1 MISYEQCSIMHNKKV
16 AIIGTVGLPAN
27 YGGFE
32 TLANYLVLEKNTDFN
47 FTVYC
52 QKTPRKYQLK
62 QLNGSRLRY
71 LPFKANGAQS
81 IFYDIISIIISW
93 FKYDTLLI
101 LGTPGCI
108 ILPFLKLFKKTKTIV
123 NFGGLE
129 WERDKWGK
137 LVRLYLKISEKIAIN
152 YATKIVAD
160 NQHFCDY
167 IKNRYKKESV
177 LIEYG
182 GDHTSQ
188 ISIDSSLILKYPFL
202 KTEYDV
208 SVSRAQ
214 PDNNLHL
221 LLEAYSKIPE
231 RNLVLISNYNKFKY
245 GRELKK
251 KYSGF
256 PNLFLQEAIYEINE
270 LDAIRSNA
278 KLYIHSHSFCG
289 TAPSLVEAMHLG
301 LPVIAFDVPANRF
314 TTENEALYFKEVS
327 DLTNIIKNLSK
338 SLETRIGVK
347 MKEIA
352 FKRYIWKQI
361 SDKYST
367 LF

>member
-1 MISYEQCSIMHNKKV
+1 MKQLIKKKV
-16 AIIGTVGLPAN
+16 AIVGTAGLPAN

-32 TLANYLVLEKNTDFN
+32 TLVNYLTKEKGRDFN

-52 QKTPRKYQLK
+52 QKTPTAFRLK
-62 QLNGSRLRY
+62 TFNGSRLKY
-71 LPFKANGAQS
+71 LPFRANGAQS
-81 IFYDIISIIISW
+81 IIYDITSIILSW
-93 FKYDTLLI
+93 FSYDTLLI

-108 ILPFLKLFKKTKTIV
+108 IIPFLKLFKKTETIV

-129 WERDKWGK
+129 WDRDKWSII
-137 LVRLYLKISEKIAIN
+137 VRKYLKFTEKVAIN
-152 YATKIVAD
+152 HATKIVAD

-167 IKNRYKKESV
+167 IKNEYNKESI

-182 GDHTSQ
+182 GDHVSSVMIEPYL
-188 ISIDSSLILKYPFL
+188 ISKYPYL
-202 KTEYDV
+202 KLEYDV

-214 PDNNLHL
+214 PDNYLHL
-221 LLEAYSKIPE
+221 LMEAYRKIPE
-231 RNLVLISNYNKFKY
+231 RNLVLISNYDKFEY
-245 GRELKK
+245 GRELKRR
-251 KYSGF
+251 YSGF
-256 PNLFLQEAIYEINE
+256 PNLFLQDAVYELKE

-278 KLYIHSHSFCG
+278 TIYLHSHSACG

-314 TTENEALYFKEVS
+314 TTENRALYFKQVGDIINLVKS
-327 DLTNIIKNLSK
+327 QTQNI
-338 SLETRIGVK
+338 ETGIGIK

-352 FKRYIWKQI
+352 TKRYTWKQI
-361 SDKYST
+361 SDKYSA

>member
-1 MISYEQCSIMHNKKV
+1 MKPILKKRV

-27 YGGFE
+27 YGDFE
-32 TLANYLVLEKNTDFN
+32 TMVNYLTLTKSADIN

-52 QKTPRKYQLK
+52 QKTKKKHRLK
-62 QLNGSRLRY
+62 KFNESKLKY

-81 IFYDIISIIISW
+81 ILYDILSIIISW

-108 ILPFLKLFKKTKTIV
+108 ILPFLKLIKKTKTIV

-129 WERDKWGK
+129 WKRDKWGK
-137 LVRLYLKISEKIAIN
+137 LVRCYLKYSEKIAIR
-152 YATKIVAD
+152 YATEIVAD
-160 NQHFCDY
+160 NQHFCNY
-167 IKNRYKKESV
+167 IKSEYKKESV

-182 GDHTSQ
+182 GDHTSRVP
-188 ISIDSSLILKYPFL
+188 IDSSLILKYPFL
-202 KTEYDV
+202 INEYDV

-221 LLEAYSKIPE
+221 LLEAYSKTPK
-231 RNLVLISNYNKFKY
+231 RNLVLVSNYNKVEY
-245 GRELKK
+245 GINLKR
-251 KYSGF
+251 KYSIF
-256 PNLFLQEAIYEINE
+256 PNLFLQDAVYDLRE

-301 LPVIAFDVPANRF
+301 LPIVAFDVPTNHF
-314 TTENEALYFKEVS
+314 TTENEALYFKDVN
-327 DLTNIIKNLSK
+327 DLAEIIRNISK
-338 SLETRIGVK
+338 STETKIGIK
-347 MKEIA
+347 MKEISS
-352 FKRYIWKQI
+352 KRYTWQNI
-361 SDKYST
+361 SNRYSNI
-367 LF
+367 L

>member
-1 MISYEQCSIMHNKKV
+1 LV
-16 AIIGTVGLPAN
+16 
-27 YGGFE
+27 
-32 TLANYLVLEKNTDFN
+32 NYLTKEKNTDFD

-52 QKTPRKYQLK
+52 QKTPKKDQLK
-62 QLNGSRLRY
+62 QFNGSKLRY

-81 IFYDIISIIISW
+81 IIYDIIAIIISW

-108 ILPFLKLFKKTKTIV
+108 ILPFLKPFKKTKTIV

-137 LVRLYLKISEKIAIN
+137 WIRWYLKFTEKTAIN

-167 IKNRYKKESV
+167 IKNAYNKESI

-188 ISIDSSLILKYPFL
+188 MPLDSSLILKYPFL
-202 KTEYDV
+202 KTDYDV
-208 SVSRAQ
+208 SLSRAQ
-214 PDNNLHL
+214 HDNNLHI
-221 LLEAYSKIPE
+221 LLEAYCKTPE
-231 RNLVLISNYNKFKY
+231 RNLVLISNYNKFEY
-245 GRELKK
+245 GRDLKG
-251 KYSGF
+251 KYSVF
-256 PNLFLQEAIYEINE
+256 PNLFMQDAVYELKE

-278 KLYIHSHSFCG
+278 RLYIHSHSSCG

-301 LPVIAFDVPANRF
+301 LPVIAFDVPTNRF

-327 DLTNIIKNLSK
+327 DLTSIIKNLSK
-338 SLETRIGVK
+338 SLEERIGIK

-352 FKRYIWKQI
+352 LKRYTWKQI
-361 SDKYST
+361 ANKYSA